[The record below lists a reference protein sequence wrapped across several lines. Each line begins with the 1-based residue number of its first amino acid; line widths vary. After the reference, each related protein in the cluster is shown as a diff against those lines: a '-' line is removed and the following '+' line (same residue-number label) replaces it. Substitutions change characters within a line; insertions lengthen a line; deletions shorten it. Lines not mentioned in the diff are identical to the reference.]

1 MRMWRVG
8 SFSMGAALL
17 LLGVFLLLTQVF
29 NWDPAY
35 ALFSWWPMLLIVLG
49 LEILICLG
57 LAKKENAVV
66 KYDFISIIFI
76 GLIGTAGIVMA
87 LAHSTGILGMAE
99 QVMKAE
105 VRTANLPAYEERSLE
120 GVKRIVVDSWTYP
133 LNIEGTQENQI
144 SLFGT
149 YEEENAKG
157 LSLLKE
163 VSDYALIEKKGDTLY
178 IKMKEL
184 PHHRFSGHLAA
195 EATLLAPSEM
205 KLEINGR
212 GHMINIKPRHMEN
225 DWKIGGEGL
234 VEVEADKSANVK
246 ISVQN
251 VNNLGQGEWENVK
264 GENLKDENA
273 EEYGPH
279 SASMT
284 IGKGSHTLTIFGADV
299 VDVH

>member
-35 ALFSWWPMLLIVLG
+35 ALLSWWPMLLIVLG
-49 LEILICLG
+49 LEILIYLG
-57 LAKKENAVV
+57 VAKKENAVV
-66 KYDFISIIFI
+66 QYDFVSIVFI

-87 LAHSTGILGMAE
+87 LAHSTGILGVAE

-120 GVKRIVVDSWTYP
+120 GVKRIVVDSWSYP
-133 LNIEGTQENQI
+133 LTIEGTQEKHV

-157 LSLLKE
+157 PSLLKE
-163 VSDYALIEKKGDTLY
+163 VSDYALIEKKSDTLY
-178 IKMKEL
+178 ISMKEL
-184 PHHRFSGHLAA
+184 PHHRFSGHLTA
-195 EATLLAPSEM
+195 EATLLVPAEM
-205 KLEINGR
+205 KLEMDGR
-212 GHMINIKPRHMEN
+212 GHMIKVKPRQMEN
-225 DWKIGGEGL
+225 DWTIGGGGL
-234 VEVEADKSANVK
+234 VEVEVDKSANVK
-246 ISVQN
+246 ISAQN
-251 VNNLGQGEWENVK
+251 VNDLGQGEWENVK
-264 GENLKDENA
+264 EDKNE
-273 EEYGPH
+273 EEYGPR
-279 SASMT
+279 SADMT
-284 IGKGSHTLTIFGADV
+284 IGKGSHTLTITRADA